1 MCFEMWRKQS
11 YLRLVR
17 LSTSEAISV
26 KVTSGYEG
34 RIQENYFYIF
44 KNQFMQQMKINF
56 RSIHWNL
63 FFSIWGFAPRNTPK
77 NQAKKKNHRNKIPLD
92 STSNPQ
98 SCSMPCFCI
107 HYTMLD
113 LESWAH
119 FGRSIRLNSVAE
131 CIIQPAENW
140 LLRHER
146 QKKKPNAEI
155 Q

>member
-77 NQAKKKNHRNKIPLD
+77 NQSKKKNHRNKIPLD